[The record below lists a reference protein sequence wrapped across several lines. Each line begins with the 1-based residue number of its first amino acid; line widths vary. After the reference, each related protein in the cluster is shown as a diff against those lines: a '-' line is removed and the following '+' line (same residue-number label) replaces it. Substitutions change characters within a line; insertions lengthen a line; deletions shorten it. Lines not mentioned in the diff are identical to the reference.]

1 MRAVGTV
8 RGVRRYEIPPLFA
21 HQPPEPVTRIAL
33 DIQLATDEDGGR
45 IDPTSYVG
53 LEFEGPP
60 SLADQVKVGERVA
73 ITTTT
78 PSGMHI
84 ATLQPL
90 S

>member
-1 MRAVGTV
+1 VRAVGTV

-21 HQPPEPVTRIAL
+21 NQPPEPVTRVAL
-33 DIQLATDEDGGR
+33 DIQLATDDHGAR
-45 IDPTSYVG
+45 LDPTDYVG

-60 SLADQVKVGERVA
+60 YLADQLHPGDRIA

-84 ATLQPL
+84 AKIDHL